1 MTMTAEKPEEAPSKT
16 PTLEKR
22 IADAKIFARLH
33 IWGIL
38 GSMIM
43 FVLALTPSLLPR
55 TWFYQGIISG
65 WAAGFGYLFG
75 IALHWFY
82 KRFIR
87 GLRPWLHASN
97 WSVRWQKW
105 VRRTLIV
112 LGTVWVLV
120 MVGFSYSWQLTL
132 ADAAETKVWTWW
144 QVATIPVVAL
154 AMFSLVIGIFRF
166 LNWSANLLFDAAP
179 QFIKPRARSVLAW
192 GIVLLVAVWFFEN
205 AVPGAIVGVGERV
218 FSAQNRNPDPAVTAP
233 TQPERSGSPDSAVDF
248 DGVGFYGS
256 RFVAGGASAEELSA
270 ATAKKAKEPIRVY
283 AGLGNALDAHDRAQL
298 LINELERTNTKDR
311 KALLFLMTTGTGWV
325 SAYATQSFE
334 LLYGGD
340 TAIAAGQYSAMPSAL
355 HFLAGGQQVKE
366 ASNDLLSPLINWWN
380 ELPKNHRP
388 KLYLYGES
396 LGSTGV
402 EAAFSGLRDVSNSVD
417 GILLTG
423 TPHFNPLRH
432 QFVERR
438 DPGTTETNPTY
449 GDELMVRFASDAK
462 DVRPWVTGDDKD
474 WNAKRI
480 LYIHHPSDPVA
491 WWSLDMAFRE
501 PDWLAEPLPED
512 RKRAMTWLPLV
523 SFLQVSADLPVAANV
538 PDGYGHNYGNSV
550 LTGFAAI
557 GGLKLSED
565 ELDRYQNILTTLRG
579 DTPK

>member
-1 MTMTAEKPEEAPSKT
+1 MNKATQVSPA
-16 PTLEKR
+16 LEKR
-22 IADAKIFARLH
+22 ITHAKIFARLH
-33 IWGIL
+33 LWGIV

-65 WAAGFGYLFG
+65 WAAGFGYLIG

-82 KRFIR
+82 RRFIR

-97 WSVRWQKW
+97 WSTRQQKW
-105 VRRTLIV
+105 ARRILIT

-132 ADAAETKVWTWW
+132 ARAAGTKTWTGW
-144 QVATIPVVAL
+144 QVVAIPVVAF
-154 AMFSLVIGIFRF
+154 AMFFLVIGIFRF
-166 LNWSANLLFDAAP
+166 LNWSANLLFDATP

-192 GIVLLVAVWFFEN
+192 VIVLMLAVWFFHN

-218 FSAQNRNPDPAVTAP
+218 FSAQNRDPDPAVTAP

-256 RFVAGGASAEELSA
+256 RFVAGGATAEELTA
-270 ATAKKAKEPIRVY
+270 ATGKKAKEPIRVY
-283 AGLGNALDAHDRAQL
+283 AGLGNALDPQERAQL
-298 LINELERTNTKDR
+298 LIDELERTNAKDR
-311 KALLFLMTTGTGWV
+311 KALLFMMTTGTGWV

-355 HFLAGGQQVKE
+355 HFLAGGEQVQ
-366 ASNDLLSPLINWWN
+366 AANSDLLSPLINWWN
-380 ELPKNHRP
+380 ELPEADRP

-402 EAAFSGLRDVSNSVD
+402 EASFSGLRDVANSVD

-423 TPHFNPLRH
+423 SPHFNPLRS

-438 DPGTTETNPTY
+438 DPGTTETNPVY
-449 GDELMVRFASDAK
+449 GDGLMVRFASDAEQ
-462 DVRPWVTGDDKD
+462 VRPWVTKDDED
-474 WNAKRI
+474 WAAQRL
-480 LYIHHPSDPVA
+480 LYIHHPSDPVS
-491 WWSLDMAFRE
+491 WWSFKIAFQE
-501 PDWLAEPLPED
+501 PDWLSEPLPEGQE
-512 RKRAMTWLPLV
+512 RAMTWMPLV

-538 PDGYGHNYGNSV
+538 PDGYGHNYGDSV
-550 LTGFAAI
+550 LVGFAAI
-557 GGLKLSED
+557 GGLQLSDAELNRYED
-565 ELDRYQNILTTLRG
+565 ILSKLRG